1 MICLRNAATMLYIND
16 VNTSYSLRVAKYN
29 KNEYQ
34 NLQDLKETVKDL
46 VKFQFKLGYIN
57 EQLFETVLVHSYEN
71 GSFMVDV

>member
-1 MICLRNAATMLYIND
+1 MYLRNAATMLYIND

-29 KNEYQ
+29 KNEIQ
-34 NLQDLKETVKDL
+34 NLQYLKDTVKGL

-57 EQLFETVLVHSYEN
+57 EQLFETVLVHSYKN

>member
-1 MICLRNAATMLYIND
+1 MMYLRNAATMLYIND

-34 NLQDLKETVKDL
+34 NLQDLKETVKGL

-57 EQLFETVLVHSYEN
+57 EQLFETVLVHSYKN